1 MQMAFMLKEI
11 HMTIFFHLGVIGT
24 IGFGVIATIDKARAT
39 FEVNIDVELFVVK
52 FNILDQPWGIDAE
65 RLSK

>member
-24 IGFGVIATIDKARAT
+24 IGFGHRYHQQSACPV
-39 FEVNIDVELFVVK
+39 
-52 FNILDQPWGIDAE
+52 
-65 RLSK
+65 